1 MFDSLSL
8 MGRQFRIQA
17 MEAALSNLEARYIAQ
32 LAAESASF
40 SCLTGGKAATSL
52 TLAIVP

>member
-8 MGRQFRIQA
+8 MGRQFRIHA

-40 SCLTGGKAATSL
+40 SRLTGGKAATSL